1 MRMSKKMRELR
12 DQIQAKSK
20 ELQSAIENSDAE
32 AATRARNEI
41 ENLRALH
48 DAAAADFDA
57 RQGLETDPDE
67 GNDGGVKATYNA
79 ELFFK
84 AVAHKELSEE
94 ERKVIAQARNEYTNR
109 FSEGTQK
116 DGGLTVPDDV
126 SSEIENAIRSTE
138 SVRNLVRVDNATSAT
153 GSRNFSDADGVK
165 LYNTAEHEEIKEMK
179 SKEYRSIEYKQKKFA
194 GLMPISSELLE
205 DSAINFKNEV
215 VDWMSEASRNT
226 ENAQIFYGA
235 GGEKHC
241 QGLLSTAGAFKEVD
255 GTTISIDFLRR
266 VYLSLPAGYRIN
278 AKWIMNSLAFAAVSE
293 LKFEDGRSCIQPDPR
308 TEDGY
313 KLFGFPIAIFDTIE
327 TDEDDN
333 TTEIAFGDFTRAYR
347 MFVRRQFGMSF
358 TDTGAGA
365 FETDSIM
372 GKGTERFD
380 GKIFDRKA
388 AIIIRN
394 VPVTD
399 LETTGGDAEIVDELS
414 EATLKNLTKK
424 QLVELAGDLGVEGV
438 TTEQTKDAI
447 VSAILTAKGE

>member
-1 MRMSKKMRELR
+1 MRMSKKMRELSA
-12 DQIQAKSK
+12 QIQDKLKQIEAAVESKDKDAAVTAKNELD
-20 ELQSAIENSDAE
+20 ELQSLYAAE
-32 AATRARNEI
+32 KAAFEARK
-41 ENLRALH
+41 
-48 DAAAADFDA
+48 DF
-57 RQGLETDPDE
+57 ETDPD
-67 GNDGGVKATYNA
+67 DGDGETKATYNA
-79 ELFFK
+79 EVFFK
-84 AVAHKELSEE
+84 AVAHKEMTDAEKKVVDAA
-94 ERKVIAQARNEYTNR
+94 RKDYSNR
-109 FSEGTQK
+109 FSEGSQK

-126 SSEIENAIRSTE
+126 SAEIENAIRSTE

-153 GSRNFSDADGVK
+153 GSRNISDGDATK
-165 LYNTAEHEEIKEMK
+165 LYNTAEYEEIKEMK
-179 SKEYRSIEYKQKKFA
+179 SKEYRAIEYKQKKFA

-205 DSAINFKNEV
+205 DSAIDFKSEV
-215 VDWMSEASRNT
+215 IDWMSEASRNT

-241 QGLLSTAGAFKEVD
+241 QGLLSTAGAYREVD
-255 GTTISIDFLRR
+255 GATLSIDLLRK
-266 VYLSLPAGYRIN
+266 VYLSLVAGYRPN

-293 LKFEDGRSCIQPDPR
+293 LKYEDGRSCVQPDPR

-313 KLFGFPIAIFDTIE
+313 KLFGFPIEIYDTIE

-333 TTEIAFGDFTRAYR
+333 TTEIAFGDFTKAYR
-347 MFVRRQFGMSF
+347 MFARRQFGMSF

-365 FETDSIM
+365 FETDSVM

-394 VPVTD
+394 VPVTP
-399 LETTGGDAEIVDELS
+399 LEMSGSDTELTGELN

-447 VSAILTAKGE
+447 VESILSASEE

>member
-1 MRMSKKMRELR
+1 MRMSNKMRELR
-12 DQIQAKSK
+12 NQIQEKSK
-20 ELQSAIENSDAE
+20 ALQTAIDAGDVE
-32 AATRARNEI
+32 AATTAKDEI
-41 ENLRALH
+41 EKLRTLH
-48 DAAAADFDA
+48 EAAAADFEA
-57 RQGLETDPDE
+57 RQGLETDPDD
-67 GNDGGVKATYNA
+67 NGGGEPKATYNA
-79 ELFFK
+79 EVFFK
-84 AVAHKELSEE
+84 AVAHKELTDAEK
-94 ERKVIAQARNEYTNR
+94 KVIASARKEYTNR
-109 FSEGTQK
+109 FSEGSQK

-126 SSEIENAIRSTE
+126 SAEIENAIRSTE

-153 GSRNFSDADGVK
+153 GSRNFSDSEGVK
-165 LYNTAEHEEIKEMK
+165 LFNTAEYDEIKEMK
-179 SKEYRSIEYKQKKFA
+179 SKEYKVIEYKQKKFA
-194 GLMPISSELLE
+194 GLMPISNELLE

-226 ENAQIFYGA
+226 ENAQILYGA

-380 GKIFDRKA
+380 GKIFDRNA

-394 VPVTD
+394 VPVAA
-399 LETTGGDAEIVDELS
+399 LEATGGDTEIADELS

-447 VSAILTAKGE
+447 VTAILDAQA